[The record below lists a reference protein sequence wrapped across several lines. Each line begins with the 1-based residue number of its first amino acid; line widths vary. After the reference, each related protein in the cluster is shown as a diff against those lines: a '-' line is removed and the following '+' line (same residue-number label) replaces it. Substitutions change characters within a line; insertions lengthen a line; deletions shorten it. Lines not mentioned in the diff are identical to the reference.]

1 MGEESRRQHWQEMR
15 ERLKEHD
22 PRVRCQALEALVA
35 AWHERKIECAPPHD
49 LVNMHCHTF
58 FSYNGYGHSPTSLA
72 WLARKKGW
80 RALGTVDFDVLDG
93 VEETLTAC
101 DTVGVRGASGMETRA
116 FCPTF
121 ADKEI
126 NSPGEPGVIYYV
138 GVGFTP
144 QPIPPFPKS
153 VLRDM
158 RTRAAERN
166 RQMIERL
173 NAYLDPVTIDYED
186 DVLPLTPSGNAT
198 ERHMVIAYDRAARER
213 YPEREDLLA
222 YWARKLDLDVETVD
236 GFVGDEPYPHNEI
249 RSKLMKRGGVGYAQ
263 PGPDTFPPLEQVNE
277 TIIASGA
284 IPSYPFLDG
293 MSEGEQDLDGL
304 LHFLVDRGMAALT
317 VIPDRNWNIEDP
329 QLRAQ
334 KVERLHQALNLAR
347 ALDLPV
353 LAGTE
358 MNKAGQRLV
367 DDFENEALRPFLT
380 DFLQGADWLYG
391 HTLMQ
396 RALGRGFQSDW
407 ARRHLPERSARN
419 AFYAQVGGLVEPGT
433 DGLGRVARLS
443 DVQRPRAILSR
454 LQD

>member
-1 MGEESRRQHWQEMR
+1 MGEESQHWQEVR
-15 ERLKEHD
+15 KRLKNHD
-22 PRVRCQALEALVA
+22 PQVRREALGTLMN
-35 AWHERKIECAPPHD
+35 AWREGEIACSPPRD
-49 LVNMHCHTF
+49 VVNMHCHTF

-72 WLARKKGW
+72 WLAKERGW
-80 RALGTVDFDVLDG
+80 HALGTVDFDVLDG

-101 DTVGVRGASGMETRA
+101 DTVGVRGTSGMETRV

-121 ADKEI
+121 SDTEF

-144 QPIPPFPKS
+144 QPIPS
-153 VLRDM
+153 SARDVLRDM
-158 RTRAAERN
+158 RTRAAQRN
-166 RQMIERL
+166 KQMISRL
-173 NAYLDPVTIDYED
+173 NAYLDPVTIDYEE

-198 ERHMVIAYDRAARER
+198 ERHMIIAYDRAARER

-222 YWARKLDLDVETVD
+222 YWARKLDLDVATVNE
-236 GFVGDEPYPHNEI
+236 FLGDKPYPHNEI
-249 RSKLMKRGGVGYAQ
+249 RSKLMKRGGVGYTQ
-263 PGPDTFPPLEQVNE
+263 PDPDTFPPLEQVTE
-277 TIIASGA
+277 AIIASGA

-293 MSEGEQDLDGL
+293 TSEGEQDMDRL
-304 LHFLVDRGMAALT
+304 LRFLIDKGVGALT

-334 KVERLHQALNLAR
+334 KVDRLYQVLNLAR

-367 DDFENEALRPFLT
+367 DDFESEALRPFHT
-380 DFLQGADWLYG
+380 DFMQGADWLYG

-396 RALGRGFQSDW
+396 RALERGYQSEW
-407 ARRHLPERSARN
+407 AKEHLPGRTERN
-419 AFYAQVGGLVEPGT
+419 AFYVQIGRLVEPGT
-433 DGLGRVARLS
+433 DGLVRVARLNG
-443 DVQRPRAILSR
+443 VQRPTDILAQLR
-454 LQD
+454 E